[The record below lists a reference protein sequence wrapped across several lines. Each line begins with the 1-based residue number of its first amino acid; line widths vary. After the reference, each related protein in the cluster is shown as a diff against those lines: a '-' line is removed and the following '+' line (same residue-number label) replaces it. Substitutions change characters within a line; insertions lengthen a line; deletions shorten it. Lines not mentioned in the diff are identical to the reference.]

1 MTDVVIATRSGIVTA
16 PDGTKHRLVRG
27 KTLADAR
34 HPAAVAF
41 PEMFAQHTID
51 LPYAGPDDAE
61 AADPGHLEDSVAEEL
76 AEIEAERDGYR
87 QQLATIVDAVT
98 VRGLMPADVDMSVEG
113 WLVGVLSELLDRC
126 ADPVAPPAAA
136 KRGPGRPRKSAA
148 SAAGRAEE

>member
-16 PDGTKHRLVRG
+16 PDGSKHRLVRG
-27 KTLADAR
+27 RTLADAR

-61 AADPGHLEDSVAEEL
+61 A
-76 AEIEAERDGYR
+76 ERDGYR

-98 VRGLMPADVDMSVEG
+98 VRGLMPADVDMGVEG

-148 SAAGRAEE
+148 SEAGRAEE